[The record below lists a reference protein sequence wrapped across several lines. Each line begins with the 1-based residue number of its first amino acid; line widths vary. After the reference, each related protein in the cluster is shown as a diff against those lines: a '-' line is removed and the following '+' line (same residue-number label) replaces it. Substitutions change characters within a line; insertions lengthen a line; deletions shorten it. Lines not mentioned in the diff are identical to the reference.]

1 MIEDQVLPSVLVRK
15 GFAQL
20 LRYPG
25 AGRMLGDADMQDAPA
40 IMANHEESI
49 QQPEGNGGHGE
60 EIHRSNGLP
69 VILEKCLPASDGI
82 RIAWRSLDSARD
94 CPLRNIESELE
105 QFAMNTRSA
114 PGWILRGHLKDQI
127 SKFLVDSLPAW
138 RWTSL
143 RQELPIQT
151 KSSAVPADDG
161 GRRDNQQRI
170 LPFCPEPFDRN
181 PKQSAEC
188 SKFWTIISSLED
200 YGLLTK
206 DQIFE

>member
-82 RIAWRSLDSARD
+82 RIAWRSLDRARD

-151 KSSAVPADDG
+151 KSGAVVWSKNCAPQ
-161 GRRDNQQRI
+161 RRRS
-170 LPFCPEPFDRN
+170 PVGEGPTRAAVG
-181 PKQSAEC
+181 KGSVAEER
-188 SKFWTIISSLED
+188 SRWVTVWVEAS
-200 YGLLTK
+200 
-206 DQIFE
+206 